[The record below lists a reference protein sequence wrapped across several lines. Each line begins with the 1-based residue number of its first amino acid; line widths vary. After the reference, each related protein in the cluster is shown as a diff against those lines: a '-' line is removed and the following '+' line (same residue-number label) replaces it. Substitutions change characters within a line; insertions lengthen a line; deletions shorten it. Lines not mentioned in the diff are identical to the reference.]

1 MNYETYDELLKAV
14 REFRLEHKDLT
25 PGELDKL
32 IMRRFRI
39 GRSVLREIDGV
50 SDLLTFG
57 RNNPTTDPNSHEIC
71 W

>member
-25 PGELDKL
+25 PDELDKL

-39 GRSVLREIDGV
+39 GRSVLREIDGL
-50 SDLLTFG
+50 SDLLDLG
-57 RNNPTTDPNSHEIC
+57 
-71 W
+71 

>member
-39 GRSVLREIDGV
+39 GRSVLREIDGL

-57 RNNPTTDPNSHEIC
+57 
-71 W
+71 